1 MQEQGTYSRCGQPPK
16 DCRCVE
22 EKQQTK
28 RQKAGTGWVKKERC
42 GIVMGKMVFMFPGQG
57 AQYAGMG
64 KDFYEKE
71 SMAKQVFDKA
81 SHITGLDVAAI
92 CFEENDRLSVTEYT
106 QIAMV
111 TVEVAILKVLEER
124 GVSAQAA
131 AGLSLGEYGAIVA
144 AGAMRADTAF
154 AIVRRRGVYMQEA
167 VPTGGAM
174 AAVLGLSAEAIEET
188 CTQTEGIVSVA
199 NYNCP
204 GQIVITGEAEAVSRA
219 GEELKRKGAKRV
231 MPLKVSGPFHSQ
243 MLTGAGERL
252 RKDLDRAQLLDFS
265 IPYVANLTAD
275 YVRSTENIR
284 ELLEKQISSPV
295 RWQQS
300 VERLL
305 ADGFDTFVEIGPGRT
320 LSSFVKKIKAQHTE
334 GGEITVVNVDKYED
348 LENSM
353 EVLKNA

>member
-1 MQEQGTYSRCGQPPK
+1 
-16 DCRCVE
+16 
-22 EKQQTK
+22 
-28 RQKAGTGWVKKERC
+28 
-42 GIVMGKMVFMFPGQG
+42 MGKIVFMFPGQG
-57 AQYAGMG
+57 AQYVGMG

-71 SMAKQVFDKA
+71 KAAREIFEKA
-81 SHITGLDVAAI
+81 SHITGLDIPAI
-92 CFEENDRLSVTEYT
+92 CFEENEKLSITEYT

-111 TVEVAILKVLEER
+111 TVEIAILKVLEER
-124 GVSAQAA
+124 GIRPQAA

-144 AGAMRADTAF
+144 AGVMQADTAL

-174 AAVLGLSAEAIEET
+174 AAVLGLSTDVIEET
-188 CTQTEGIVSVA
+188 CEQTEGIVSIA

-204 GQIVITGEAEAVSRA
+204 GQIVITGEADAVRRA
-219 GEELKRKGAKRV
+219 GEALQQKGAKRV
-231 MPLKVSGPFHSQ
+231 VPLNVSGPFHSQ

-252 RKDLDRAQLLDFS
+252 RKDLERAQLLEFS

-275 YVRSTENIR
+275 YVRSTEPVR

-320 LSSFVKKIKAQHTE
+320 LSSFVKKINRE
-334 GGEITVVNVDKYED
+334 VTVLNVDKYED
-348 LENSM
+348 LEKCM